1 MGNAA
6 LGLQAADAAKLAS
19 ILASRPSSQN
29 GPELLRLVRLL
40 ERCSSAALS
49 WVTGL
54 NPGVKA
60 SLTSRALHSRKS
72 ERPRAAAMQA
82 GEKDAKLAQKLGQ
95 LQPLMAISPQ
105 ECMGQLPSFGP
116 T

>member
-72 ERPRAAAMQA
+72 EK
-82 GEKDAKLAQKLGQ
+82 E
-95 LQPLMAISPQ
+95 
-105 ECMGQLPSFGP
+105 P
-116 T
+116 TWANFSL